1 MEYCEWAVRE
11 GWGNS
16 YWARTPCKN
25 GFNPLTKTNKVSQL
39 KDCYEGRKCPI
50 CGKPIKL
57 KGYVFDDDFE
67 ERSKA

>member
-16 YWARTPCKN
+16 YWGSTPCKK
-25 GFNPLTKTNKVSQL
+25 GFNYHRL
-39 KDCYEGRKCPI
+39 CPI

-57 KGYVFDDDFE
+57 KGYVFDDDFVE
-67 ERSKA
+67 QW